1 MCLYSHAINK
11 RQSHKSTTVPEK
23 CLLVCLSLLF
33 FPCLFL
39 QTGFFEK
46 KINTLP
52 SGARSSLST
61 CSLWY
66 VQVGFEMIIQV
77 QGVWSG
83 SYRPN
88 QCLYKQKNTLS
99 LSVISSVSKRGASNI
114 WYSKASKYFQVIL
127 PCSISV
133 FLLAIECYCCI
144 QNSPDNCSQWYT
156 AHW

>member
-88 QCLYKQKNTLS
+88 QCLYKQKTHSLS
-99 LSVISSVSKRGASNI
+99 LWLALYQNEEPQIFDTPKHQSTSKSSCLVLSV
-114 WYSKASKYFQVIL
+114 YSYWRWV
-127 PCSISV
+127 
-133 FLLAIECYCCI
+133 LLL
-144 QNSPDNCSQWYT
+144 YT
-156 AHW
+156 EFSRQL